1 VQISEKEHLSAQLNP
16 LATPLQNP
24 RDMCI
29 VIEIRLACG
38 HSEYHPTTCE
48 MALNTAR
55 TLGIFD
61 DDALRCPFPET
72 KLAWSLACCEPCF
85 QEFFNSLKDGAC
97 IMCRDWMD
105 IRWQREVGRM
115 FERGID
121 RDVQAFEQVQMG

>member
-1 VQISEKEHLSAQLNP
+1 VQLSEKEHLSAQPNP

-121 RDVQAFEQVQMG
+121 RDGQAFEQVQMG